1 MKHAFMRSSRL
12 LVVGAGVAAMLL
24 MVWGGMSAYA
34 ATITNVAGTGTEY
47 LDPEGDYSRLTEPE
61 ALRMA
66 YQVLRDANHNYNK
79 HRVRA
84 MSEISA
90 AAKAVALDLEGSG
103 PGHEDQDVSDARF
116 HLARRLLEQVRSR
129 LVAGAPE
136 AERVHVEAALKEIS
150 KGLQIRAVEDE

>member
-1 MKHAFMRSSRL
+1 MKHAFMRLRF
-12 LVVGAGVAAMLL
+12 LVVGAAMLVV
-24 MVWGGMSAYA
+24 MAGGLRAYA
-34 ATITNVAGTGTEY
+34 GSITNAAGSTTEY
-47 LDPEGDYSRLTEPE
+47 LDPNGDYGRLTEPE
-61 ALRMA
+61 ALKMA
-66 YQVLRDANHNYNK
+66 YQALRDANHNYNK
-79 HRVRA
+79 HGVRA

-129 LVAGAPE
+129 LAVGAPD
-136 AERVHVEAALKEIS
+136 AERVHIDEALKEIS